1 MPGLIKSTS
10 SARRQPK
17 VSSKCMSRSSHKCR
31 RVICRTGGAATGPT
45 WVFDLGACAPPRYSP
60 CIIPHYPTVAP
71 TCTRHPE
78 TLSWHLVKCANVINV
93 WRLVQ
98 IYRPTSLCCF
108 FLFLL
113 NSRSVVYKHSTV
125 NNRCNGLE
133 SHSEK
138 YFFQFS
144 SDSDTQIQVKLLFFS
159 PLLFRLFI
167 STAHLL
173 DF

>member
-1 MPGLIKSTS
+1 MSPCYLSDWGRSNRTHLSIRSRCVCSSTIFTLYNTSLSNGGSYVYTS
-10 SARRQPK
+10 SR
-17 VSSKCMSRSSHKCR
+17 
-31 RVICRTGGAATGPT
+31 
-45 WVFDLGACAPPRYSP
+45 
-60 CIIPHYPTVAP
+60 
-71 TCTRHPE
+71 
-78 TLSWHLVKCANVINV
+78 NVILTLGQV
-93 WRLVQ
+93 RECHQRLTTRSNLSPDVA
-98 IYRPTSLCCF
+98 LLL